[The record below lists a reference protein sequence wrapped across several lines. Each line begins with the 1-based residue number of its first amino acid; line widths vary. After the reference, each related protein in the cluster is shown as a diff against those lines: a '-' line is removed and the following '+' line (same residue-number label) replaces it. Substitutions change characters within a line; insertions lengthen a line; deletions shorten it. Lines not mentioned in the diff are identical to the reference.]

1 MKRRD
6 FIVGLAGGMAWPLA
20 VRAQQSGKVYR
31 VGLVMGTNSPVF
43 PPARRAFIDELRKAG
58 FVEGQNLMV
67 DARSNQQDSPRLLAL
82 MSELVASKADVIV
95 AGGTEQTLRAAVAAS
110 PTIPI
115 VMWANNFDPIAG
127 GYVRSLAR
135 PGGNVTGVFSRQ
147 PELAEKQVELLTE
160 MFPNNKRLALLWD
173 GQTVDQYEAAE
184 KRAKMLGIEVVAH
197 RLEKMPYDI
206 PAAFRAIAASAP
218 QMLQVASG
226 PNIGT
231 YQQAIVDEAMRHRL
245 PAIFIFR
252 TYVVRGGLISYGV
265 NIDASFRRIAALVS
279 RILTG
284 TKPADLPVEQPTT
297 FELAINLKTAK
308 AIGVEIPTSIL
319 LRATEVI
326 E

>member
-1 MKRRD
+1 
-6 FIVGLAGGMAWPLA
+6 
-20 VRAQQSGKVYR
+20 
-31 VGLVMGTNSPVF
+31 
-43 PPARRAFIDELRKAG
+43 
-58 FVEGQNLMV
+58 
-67 DARSNQQDSPRLLAL
+67 
-82 MSELVASKADVIV
+82 
-95 AGGTEQTLRAAVAAS
+95 
-110 PTIPI
+110 
-115 VMWANNFDPIAG
+115 
-127 GYVRSLAR
+127 
-135 PGGNVTGVFSRQ
+135 
-147 PELAEKQVELLTE
+147 

-308 AIGVEIPTSIL
+308 AIGVEVPTSIL